1 MQEKLSRKAV
11 KFACFAELL
20 VFWYLDSLHQLHWNH
35 IYHVYLIYFA
45 SQHKQITMRNQ
56 ISYKGNCH
64 YCNLAFCNSSLP
76 MEHFRLVLLVQ
87 ILQNLSC
94 KLAVSKCPNLLS
106 ALPVR
111 VAACWTRKLTAR
123 KLKLIQIFILILQN
137 VRFGLSYPWQCSL
150 FKNLKLY
157 SKETILHYLKS
168 PFLAVIV
175 ACLVFAY
182 IVYIFDQLQPYF
194 VNVCLHCCCPTLAK
208 ILFPSTELICCNQIL
223 FEFWIVL
230 VVRGWCDCLTIF
242 VVVIKFVSCNCNSNN
257 NNNIIN

>member
-1 MQEKLSRKAV
+1 MFISFTLHHSTNR
-11 KFACFAELL
+11 
-20 VFWYLDSLHQLHWNH
+20 SLWG
-35 IYHVYLIYFA
+35 IKYP
-45 SQHKQITMRNQ
+45 T
-56 ISYKGNCH
+56 KGNCH